1 MIRLKRAPRC
11 EVPFDLFMKYYI
23 LKISV
28 DHLIAFIISVVFRN
42 GSLSVSVYPESSNTQ
57 TQASNDLPAN
67 KTQIQNKQFHL
78 CPYVSWLL
86 ASKHSLQS
94 YDG

>member
-42 GSLSVSVYPESSNTQ
+42 GSLSVSVYPNSS
-57 TQASNDLPAN
+57 
-67 KTQIQNKQFHL
+67 HL

>member
-67 KTQIQNKQFHL
+67 KTQIQNKQF
-78 CPYVSWLL
+78 PFVSICQL
-86 ASKHSLQS
+86 AA
-94 YDG
+94 GI

>member
-57 TQASNDLPAN
+57 A
-67 KTQIQNKQFHL
+67 
-78 CPYVSWLL
+78 
-86 ASKHSLQS
+86 
-94 YDG
+94 

>member
-42 GSLSVSVYPESSNTQ
+42 GSLVYPESSNTQ
-57 TQASNDLPAN
+57 TQASDNLPAN
-67 KTQIQNKQFHL
+67 KTQIQNKQF
-78 CPYVSWLL
+78 PFVSICQL
-86 ASKHSLQS
+86 AA
-94 YDG
+94 GI

>member
-1 MIRLKRAPRC
+1 MIRNDPLKKAPRC

-57 TQASNDLPAN
+57 TQASDNLPAN
-67 KTQIQNKQFHL
+67 KTQIQNKQF
-78 CPYVSWLL
+78 PFVSICQL
-86 ASKHSLQS
+86 AA
-94 YDG
+94 GI